1 MIVPGIVLGIATAVS
16 REIEASQRIE
26 ILPEIEIRR
35 TTGIFQGIGVEVFPA
50 GEVSRR
56 GEEEI
61 IVIKEKIHL
70 TREDFKTVA
79 EVHLETNIRR

>member
-1 MIVPGIVLGIATAVS
+1 MIVIGIATAAF

-26 ILPEIEIRR
+26 ILPEIAIRR
-35 TTGIFQGIGVEVFPA
+35 ITGIFQGIGVVVSPA
-50 GEVSRR
+50 GEVSRG

-61 IVIKEKIHL
+61 IVTNEKIPL
-70 TREDFKTVA
+70 TREDFKTEA